1 MTILIYCREREIML
15 WGKYKNEEEAYKAM
29 ENDLAKVLKINVPEN
44 WNDVEGRYDDF
55 DIQYDSAWVNNN
67 DNHDWKIINL

>member
-29 ENDLAKVLKINVPEN
+29 EK
-44 WNDVEGRYDDF
+44 
-55 DIQYDSAWVNNN
+55 
-67 DNHDWKIINL
+67 